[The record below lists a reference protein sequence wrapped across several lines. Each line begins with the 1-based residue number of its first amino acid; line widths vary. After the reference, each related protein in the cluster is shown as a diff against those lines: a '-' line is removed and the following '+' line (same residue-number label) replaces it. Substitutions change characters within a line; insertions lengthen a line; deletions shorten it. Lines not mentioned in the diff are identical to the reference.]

1 MPDYAET
8 RPGFTWLRDPTG
20 GTWECPDDAVEHWEA
35 LGRVRIDPPEVVNPA
50 VAARLEQERQQ
61 AEQQAAEENSA
72 QETEKVGKAAAKKA
86 ASEQVKE

>member
-61 AEQQAAEENSA
+61 AEQQAAEENA
-72 QETEKVGKAAAKKA
+72 DKTTKAAAKKA
-86 ASEQVKE
+86 APEQVKE